1 MKRLWGILAA
11 AALLLGGC
19 GTTTAQV
26 VPTVEVIQG
35 ESRVIS
41 VTASEE
47 VRVEPDIAE
56 ISIGIRT
63 EADEAEA
70 CRNENSLLTEAVVE
84 AVKALGVE
92 ESSIQTSELDLY
104 PNYKWT
110 GSEDVLTGYTMNTT
124 LTVSDLPVELTGKVL
139 TDAVGAGAT
148 DINSVT
154 YLSSGYDEAYQQ
166 ALELAIQ
173 TARAKADVMAEASG
187 CTVTGVANI
196 QENSYSQTGRYTDY
210 AVNAALAKADTA
222 ETVVQPGELSISA
235 NVTVSFSIQ

>member
-1 MKRLWGILAA
+1 MKRFWGILAA
-11 AALLLGGC
+11 AVLLLGGC
-19 GTTTAQV
+19 GTTDQTPA
-26 VPTVEVIQG
+26 TVEVIQG

-63 EADEAEA
+63 EDIEAEA

-92 ESSIQTSELDLY
+92 ESSIQTSGLDLY
-104 PNYKWT
+104 PRYKWT
-110 GSEDVLTGYTMNTT
+110 GSEDVLNGYTMTTT

-154 YLSSGYDEAYQQ
+154 YLSSSYDEAYQQ
-166 ALELAIQ
+166 ALEQAIQ
-173 TARAKADVMAEASG
+173 TARTKADVMAEAGG
-187 CTVTGVANI
+187 CAIAGVANI
-196 QENSYSQTGRYTDY
+196 QENNYNQIGRYTDY
-210 AVNAALAKADTA
+210 TVNAAMMKADTA

-235 NVTVSFSIQ
+235 QVTVQFSIE

>member
-1 MKRLWGILAA
+1 MKRFWGILAA
-11 AALLLGGC
+11 AAVLLGGC
-19 GTTTAQV
+19 GTAGQTPA
-26 VPTVEVIQG
+26 TVEVIQG

-63 EADEAEA
+63 EDIEAET

-92 ESSIQTSELDLY
+92 ESSIQTSGLDLY
-104 PNYKWT
+104 PRYKWN
-110 GSEDVLTGYTMNTT
+110 GSEDVLNGYTMTTT

-173 TARAKADVMAEASG
+173 TARTKADVMAEASG
-187 CTVTGVANI
+187 CAITSVANI
-196 QENSYSQTGRYTDY
+196 QENNYNQTGRYTDY
-210 AVNAALAKADTA
+210 TANAAMMKADTA

-235 NVTVSFSIQ
+235 QVTVEFSIE